1 MGAAAHERLTPA
13 ERRLLAACL
22 LARRPAGA
30 LARLA
35 TAGVDWD
42 RVLAAAA
49 GHAVA
54 EALAHALHED
64 GVAPCLPPGP
74 RAAVEDLHQHAA
86 AKNALLLHDLARV
99 QALLDE
105 AAIPSV
111 ALKGAALLAA
121 HYPAPAARH
130 VGDIDLLV
138 RPADL
143 LRAAEALAAAGLG
156 GHPAN
161 LPAMAGEGA
170 GAGRPTPIS
179 VHLLP
184 LASPAGFAVELH
196 DRSPGPGPRA
206 EEILARARP
215 CAWQGHRLA
224 LTDPGDLAGML
235 CAHVFEH
242 HRGDWRFRARHVA
255 DLEAIEAASGP
266 IDWAL
271 LRTRYDDRPAREA
284 RALLEAARREAA
296 GGPRAPRRHGLLD
309 ERGRWDRLAGA
320 LRGHHPV
327 VEAWEVGGPRAAL
340 RLFLPTRRYMEARY
354 GVRPGSPV
362 VLLLY
367 PLRLARAL
375 VRKVLFR

>member
-35 TAGVDWD
+35 TAGIDWD

-49 GHAVA
+49 GHAVG
-54 EALAHALHED
+54 ETLAHALHED
-64 GVAPCLPPGP
+64 GLVARLPPGP

-99 QALLDE
+99 E
-105 AAIPSV
+105 AALDAAGIPAV
-111 ALKGAALLAA
+111 ALKGATLVAA

-161 LPAMAGEGA
+161 LPPMAGDRA
-170 GAGRPTPIS
+170 GADRPTPTS

-184 LASPAGFAVELH
+184 LASSAGFAVELH
-196 DRSPGPGPRA
+196 DQCPGPGPRA
-206 EEILARARP
+206 EELLARARP
-215 CAWQGHRLA
+215 FAWQGRRLVLA
-224 LTDPGDLAGML
+224 DPGDLAGML

-242 HRGDWRFRARHVA
+242 HRGDWRFHARHVA
-255 DLEAIEAASGP
+255 DLEAIEAAGGP

-271 LRTRYDDRPAREA
+271 LRARYGDRAARES
-284 RALLEAARREAA
+284 RALLEAARQEAA
-296 GGPRAPRRHGLLD
+296 GGPRAPRRLGLFD
-309 ERGRWDRLAGA
+309 EPGRWDRLAGA
-320 LRGHHPV
+320 LRTKRPV
-327 VEAWEVGGPRAAL
+327 VAAWETGGPRAAL
-340 RLFLPTRRYMEARY
+340 RMFFPSRRYMEARY